1 MSELI
6 LYQTDDGKA
15 QVKLRAE
22 DGSAW
27 LSQAEIA
34 ELFATTVP
42 NANIHIRNILKEG
55 ELQADSV
62 IKESLITAADGKRY
76 RTKLYRLEMILAVGY
91 RVKGVRGT
99 QFRQWA
105 TTYLAEY
112 LVKGFVMDDER
123 LKNPGGW
130 DYFDELLARIREI
143 RASEKRF
150 YQKVRDLFSLSADYR
165 AGDQD
170 AHQFFAEVQ
179 NKLLYAVTQ
188 KTAAEIIIDR
198 AKADSPNMGLLTWS
212 GNRVRKQ
219 DVSVAKNYLSADEMD
234 TLNRL
239 VVIFLEQAEL
249 RVKQKQQ
256 LTLDY
261 WRKNV
266 DRLLEFNDHP
276 VLQGSGSRS
285 ADQAKAIAHQRYDL
299 FDAQRRQT
307 DALAADAEDLRML
320 EDVEKAVKGSGK
332 R

>member
-1 MSELI
+1 
-6 LYQTDDGKA
+6 
-15 QVKLRAE
+15 
-22 DGSAW
+22 
-27 LSQAEIA
+27 
-34 ELFATTVP
+34 
-42 NANIHIRNILKEG
+42 
-55 ELQADSV
+55 
-62 IKESLITAADGKRY
+62 
-76 RTKLYRLEMILAVGY
+76 
-91 RVKGVRGT
+91 
-99 QFRQWA
+99 
-105 TTYLAEY
+105 
-112 LVKGFVMDDER
+112 
-123 LKNPGGW
+123 
-130 DYFDELLARIREI
+130 
-143 RASEKRF
+143 
-150 YQKVRDLFSLSADYR
+150 
-165 AGDQD
+165 
-170 AHQFFAEVQ
+170 
-179 NKLLYAVTQ
+179 
-188 KTAAEIIIDR
+188 
-198 AKADSPNMGLLTWS
+198 
-212 GNRVRKQ
+212 RKQ